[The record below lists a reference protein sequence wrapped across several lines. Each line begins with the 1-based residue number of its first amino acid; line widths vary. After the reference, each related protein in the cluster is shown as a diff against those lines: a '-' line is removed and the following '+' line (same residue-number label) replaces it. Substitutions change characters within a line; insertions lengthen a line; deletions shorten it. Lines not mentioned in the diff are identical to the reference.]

1 MSYKLNK
8 TNGELLVDLVDGQ
21 LDITST
27 DISLV
32 GRNYRGYG
40 EAFNENLIKLL
51 ENFAKTS
58 APGTPLIGQLW
69 YDTAEQR
76 LKVYTGDTFRS
87 AAGAVVSQT
96 QPNLVAGDLWIDSLN
111 NKLYFFDGTDTV
123 LVGPQYTASQGKTG
137 TEAFTILDENGQDQ
151 TVLQLYIN
159 GSLTGIYSKSEF
171 RPRVNIVG
179 FPVDADDNRVPKRQI
194 IRIGFNP
201 ASTSF
206 WFRGTAQSSRGL
218 VSDAGEEFQETNFM
232 KTDRN
237 TSTTGSLAVK
247 NAGGLTV
254 GVSDTVYAALK
265 IDNNYITTL
274 ETQRIGR
281 DFTIRTRRGNL
292 FDNAFYADSDLK
304 RVGIY
309 TTTPQVD
316 FDVVG
321 DGRFSGDLEVQGNLT
336 IQGDTTYLNVSSLRV
351 EDKNIELGLM
361 NDSAIGDD
369 AVVDGAGVIIR
380 STDGNKSLTWENET
394 GSWTLSE
401 DLDLATGK
409 TFNINNVT
417 KLSTDRLHD
426 SVLYA
431 TGLIQVG
438 SLSTLTVVGNVTIN
452 DNLISSNALAIS
464 SNGTITIN
472 NQLITGADTPTSARV
487 ANNLGGTE
495 DLDSSVATK
504 GYVDQEISAEPVT
517 IALDATGM
525 VNPSSV
531 FSDNIG
537 PHEDIKDAIEYLYP
551 AAQKQAGS
559 YARVYATS
567 YIDAPVTGIDVNSA
581 ITKTTV
587 NVYVDPDDSS
597 TPEFDSVLKDITISS
612 VSGSANLS
620 PSRAKVEFQV
630 VGGVWQWQRTI
641 PV

>member
-1 MSYKLNK
+1 
-8 TNGELLVDLVDGQ
+8 
-21 LDITST
+21 
-27 DISLV
+27 
-32 GRNYRGYG
+32 
-40 EAFNENLIKLL
+40 
-51 ENFAKTS
+51 
-58 APGTPLIGQLW
+58 
-69 YDTAEQR
+69 
-76 LKVYTGDTFRS
+76 
-87 AAGAVVSQT
+87 
-96 QPNLVAGDLWIDSLN
+96 
-111 NKLYFFDGTDTV
+111 
-123 LVGPQYTASQGKTG
+123 
-137 TEAFTILDENGQDQ
+137 
-151 TVLQLYIN
+151 
-159 GSLTGIYSKSEF
+159 
-171 RPRVNIVG
+171 
-179 FPVDADDNRVPKRQI
+179 
-194 IRIGFNP
+194 
-201 ASTSF
+201 
-206 WFRGTAQSSRGL
+206 
-218 VSDAGEEFQETNFM
+218 
-232 KTDRN
+232 
-237 TSTTGSLAVK
+237 
-247 NAGGLTV
+247 
-254 GVSDTVYAALK
+254 
-265 IDNNYITTL
+265 
-274 ETQRIGR
+274 
-281 DFTIRTRRGNL
+281 
-292 FDNAFYADSDLK
+292 
-304 RVGIY
+304 
-309 TTTPQVD
+309 
-316 FDVVG
+316 
-321 DGRFSGDLEVQGNLT
+321 
-336 IQGDTTYLNVSSLRV
+336 
-351 EDKNIELGLM
+351 M